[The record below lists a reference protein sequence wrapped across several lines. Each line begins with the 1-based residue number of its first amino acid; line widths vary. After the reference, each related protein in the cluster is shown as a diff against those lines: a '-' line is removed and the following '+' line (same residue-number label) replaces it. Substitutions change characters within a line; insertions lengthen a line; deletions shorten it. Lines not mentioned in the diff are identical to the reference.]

1 MRFSCE
7 TILTDAQEQTS
18 FETVRQIG
26 LELPGVHEST
36 AYGMPAL
43 KISGKLLAAVPA
55 NRSVEPHSLVVRVSL
70 EDREELLLAD
80 PTVYYVTE
88 HYRGYDA
95 VLVRLSCVTSEAL
108 KDLLR
113 TARKY
118 VIRTS
123 GVHLSVRDRVTRPS
137 KHR

>member
-1 MRFSCE
+1 MHKSK
-7 TILTDAQEQTS
+7 LS

-70 EDREELLLAD
+70 EDREELLAAD
-80 PTVYYVTE
+80 PAVYYVTE
-88 HYRGYDA
+88 HYIGYDA
-95 VLVRLSCVTSEAL
+95 VLVRLSCVTSEVL

-113 TARKY
+113 AACKY
-118 VIRTS
+118 VIRKS
-123 GVHLSVRDRVTRPS
+123 GVHPSVRDRANRTS